1 MILKTLWTKV
11 RGWVTPFVIALIGS
25 LISAVILM
33 GVAYKSEI
41 SKTAKLEE
49 EVAALNATV
58 IALREGIQIEKQKLY
73 VLAQQRQ
80 ETNQKF
86 NDVKRELLQY
96 KGREGVIAEKPELVR
111 GMIQQSFD
119 SFINEVN
126 CITGDTSQ
134 CGK

>member
-25 LISAVILM
+25 LAVAL
-33 GVAYKSEI
+33 VVLSLAYKSEI
-41 SKTAKLEE
+41 AKTAKLEE
-49 EVAALNATV
+49 EVATLDATV
-58 IALREGIQIEKQKLY
+58 IALKEGIQIEKQKLY

-111 GMIQQSFD
+111 SMIQQSFD
-119 SFINEVN
+119 SFVNEVN